1 MDTGTWT
8 LVTGGTIGLALVLF
22 GARML
27 VTGRAPASTVR
38 AFRTMHDAG
47 LYHLLFGVGLILLV
61 VGTKLPGDPAGVIT
75 AVLAVTLAAV
85 AVVRYRPQAKGEG
98 AGTGVEKKP

>member
-8 LVTGGTIGLALVLF
+8 LVIGGTIGLTLVLF

-38 AFRTMHDAG
+38 AFRNMRDAG
-47 LYHLLFGVGLILLV
+47 LYHLLFGVGLLLLV
-61 VGTKLPGDPAGVIT
+61 IGTKLAGEWLGLVIT
-75 AVLAVTLAAV
+75 VLAVGLAAV
-85 AVVRYRPQAKGEG
+85 AVVRYRPQAKRTE
-98 AGTGVEKKP
+98 AEKNRP

>member
-38 AFRTMHDAG
+38 AFRSMRDAG
-47 LYHLLFGVGLILLV
+47 LYHVLFGAGLILLV
-61 VGTKLPGDPAGVIT
+61 AGAKLPGGQTGVVT
-75 AVLAVTLAAV
+75 AVLAVMLAAV
-85 AVVRYRPQAKGEG
+85 AVIRYRPQAKRTE
-98 AGTGVEKKP
+98 AEKKQ